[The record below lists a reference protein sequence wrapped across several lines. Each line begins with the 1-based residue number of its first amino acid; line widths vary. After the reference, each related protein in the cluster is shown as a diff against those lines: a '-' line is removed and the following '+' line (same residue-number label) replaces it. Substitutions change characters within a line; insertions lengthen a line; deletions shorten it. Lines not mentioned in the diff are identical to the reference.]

1 MNNEH
6 AKLLAGV
13 LSELG
18 FKRSSDHESV
28 KDLWFIDIKS
38 GIELEV
44 SYLSGKGRLFIY
56 DAWNDRALCDIPV
69 QFAGIGHLRHFI
81 QSLQEPAHP
90 IECYLEADTMAD
102 KDAFP
107 EWAKMP

>member
-18 FKRSSDHESV
+18 FKRSSNHESV
-28 KDLWFIDIKS
+28 KDLWAIDIKS

-69 QFAGIGHLRHFI
+69 QFSGVGHLRHFI
-81 QSLQEPAHP
+81 QALQEPKYS
-90 IECYLEADTMAD
+90 IECYLPDDTTAN
-102 KDAFP
+102 KSVTLVS
-107 EWAKMP
+107 